1 MYTFVNYYKMNI
13 QVKYQEPRRFLPLAN
28 PLFLLFV
35 LTNWAFLT
43 SNTQISLAALDF
55 INGLI
60 LCICVLCVCCV
71 CVCPLTIVQ
80 HCVCGGHLNCWGEP
94 QFVLF
99 LYSVLLHCMHALH
112 FIYRSVV
119 LWTFGLFPGLALM
132 QNAAKC
138 IYVHISG
145 PYLWL

>member
-80 HCVCGGHLNCWGEP
+80 HCVCGGHLNC
-94 QFVLF
+94 
-99 LYSVLLHCMHALH
+99 
-112 FIYRSVV
+112 
-119 LWTFGLFPGLALM
+119 
-132 QNAAKC
+132 
-138 IYVHISG
+138 
-145 PYLWL
+145 